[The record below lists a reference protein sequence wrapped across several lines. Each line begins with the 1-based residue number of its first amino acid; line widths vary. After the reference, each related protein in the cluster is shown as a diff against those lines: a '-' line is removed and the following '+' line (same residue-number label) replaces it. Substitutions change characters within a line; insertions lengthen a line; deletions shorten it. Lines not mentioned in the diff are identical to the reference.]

1 MRRGSPNSIGRSSRW
16 RTGTFFLSQART
28 SRWKASSSGVYDR
41 SMTEVGST
49 FRARHATVVLF
60 TRDLRVHDHPALV
73 AACRAGAPVLPLFVL
88 DDAIL
93 NGPFAAPNRV
103 RFLL

>member
-1 MRRGSPNSIGRSSRW
+1 M
-16 RTGTFFLSQART
+16 
-28 SRWKASSSGVYDR
+28 D
-41 SMTEVGST
+41 EVGST

-103 RFLL
+103 RFLLDCLHDLRAALVDHQRPRTFHRASARSNG